1 MRKRLFITISVLAVV
16 IGLMVWDVYENKV
29 LKKQEAI
36 AKAQFEKIYTVTDIF
51 EGANFHEKPTFRLK
65 MLTTLSISN

>member
-36 AKAQFEKIYTVTDIF
+36 AKAQFKKFIQ
-51 EGANFHEKPTFRLK
+51 
-65 MLTTLSISN
+65 